1 MDFDNIKAVMENSLL
16 VINIPKINLD
26 SKTIKI
32 NKIES

>member
-1 MDFDNIKAVMENSLL
+1 MDFDNIKAIMEDSLL

-32 NKIES
+32 NKIEC